1 MAKRKLS
8 KGRNFILGSLRYV
21 IKNAHKYNASE
32 LHIVLAAI
40 DRLAF
45 IDDLYTVE
53 LVAPANPRIHSPVNP
68 ATEQE
73 LKENVDELLK
83 SMKAEFLGG
92 KNANAECSD
101 KTNG

>member
-21 IKNAHKYNASE
+21 VKNAHKYKPYA
-32 LHIVLAAI
+32 LHLVLGAI

-45 IDDLYTVE
+45 IDDLYN
-53 LVAPANPRIHSPVNP
+53 VALLPPADPRAQNIERPEIEK
-68 ATEQE
+68 EQTANAE
-73 LKENVDELLK
+73 ELLK